1 MKSEEIFEQWLEN
14 AVQRDK
20 QVDARGV
27 HLTVAEVLSG
37 HSRGRVDF
45 GGSELQPAST
55 HPVEP
60 AEHKPSDRYAWWR
73 LDGGTY
79 IVRFNERLKEGA
91 PPMLLVSSEGL
102 LACGCGVAPTICAA
116 GEVRSVL
123 TVPSWGVSIKQNAR
137 IALLRPLA

>member
-1 MKSEEIFEQWLEN
+1 MKPEELFDQWLEN
-14 AVQRDK
+14 AVHRER

-45 GGSELQPAST
+45 GGGELQPTST
-55 HPVEP
+55 HPLEQ

-79 IVRFNERLKEGA
+79 IVRFNERLKEGS
-91 PPMLLVSSEGL
+91 PPMLLVPSERL
-102 LACGCGVAPTICAA
+102 LACGCSLAPTICAA
-116 GEVRSVL
+116 GDLRSVL
-123 TVPSWGVSIKQNAR
+123 AVPSWGVSIKQNAR
-137 IALLRPLA
+137 IALLRPLD